1 VLPIAA
7 TYLWMEVLHTP
18 TRTNR
23 WNNDGLLH
31 RLHPPVECGLR
42 IAIALYGHN
51 ALVRV
56 HLHS

>member
-1 VLPIAA
+1 
-7 TYLWMEVLHTP
+7 MEVLHTP

-51 ALVRV
+51 APVRV
-56 HLHS
+56 YLHS